1 MENFRLRVFRAV
13 ARHGNFRMAA
23 EELLLTQPAVSQQI
37 KALESELDTALFD
50 RSGGKVALTAAG
62 TALLPFADQLA
73 ALANRAREAVAA
85 ATSSSAGTLTLAA
98 SQTIGQ
104 YLLPRL
110 IAGFLAENPR
120 VRIEVLSGNT
130 QQVLEDLTA
139 HRAQLALIEGPALR
153 QDVHLTPFMQDHMVC
168 VVPSGHEWAGETISL
183 AHLQQATFVTREL
196 GSGSRRIVEQAFE
209 AAGLRLKDLNIRM
222 TFDSTEGLL
231 TAVEAGL
238 GIAFVSGWAIRSQL
252 ALGTLHLAHA
262 KGLALGRDFALA
274 TPVGPAPT
282 GLTGVFHRFVLERAE
297 GLAPRPS
304 GRPKSKST

>member
-196 GSGSRRIVEQAFE
+196 GSGSRRIVE
-209 AAGLRLKDLNIRM
+209 
-222 TFDSTEGLL
+222 
-231 TAVEAGL
+231 AGL